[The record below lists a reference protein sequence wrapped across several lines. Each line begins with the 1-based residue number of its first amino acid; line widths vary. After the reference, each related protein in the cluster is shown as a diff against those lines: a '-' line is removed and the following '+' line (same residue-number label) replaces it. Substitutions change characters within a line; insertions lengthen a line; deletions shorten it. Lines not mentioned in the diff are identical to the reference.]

1 MKYVCNEINCTSGKS
16 WHISRICFKA
26 GNTHLSFFNSSTN
39 LVIHVIFWASL
50 SYKMYF
56 VCCWLNVRIF
66 TCNGLK
72 IHVSFFWFCTEAVIF
87 ETPPTPPSIPPRFIS
102 LYVYTHGRIHLC
114 ESMSEKNSNNLYLW
128 TAIVQDLNVSCQC
141 LVHDF
146 CWDVFTVC

>member
-1 MKYVCNEINCTSGKS
+1 MYALKLIVRTSGKS

-50 SYKMYF
+50 SYKMDF
-56 VCCWLNVRIF
+56 VCCWLMCVYLHVM
-66 TCNGLK
+66 GLK

-87 ETPPTPPSIPPRFIS
+87 ETTPTLYSPRFILTVCIHTWQISS
-102 LYVYTHGRIHLC
+102 LWINVR
-114 ESMSEKNSNNLYLW
+114 KNSDNMYLW

>member
-1 MKYVCNEINCTSGKS
+1 MYALKLIVRTSGKS

-50 SYKMYF
+50 SYKMDF
-56 VCCWLNVRIF
+56 VCCWLMCVYLHVM
-66 TCNGLK
+66 GLNSCFLLL
-72 IHVSFFWFCTEAVIF
+72 ILYRACYLWNT
-87 ETPPTPPSIPPRFIS
+87 PTPPSIPPRFIS

-114 ESMSEKNSNNLYLW
+114 ESMSEKNSNNMYLW

>member
-1 MKYVCNEINCTSGKS
+1 MYALKLIVRTSGKS

-50 SYKMYF
+50 SYKMDF
-56 VCCWLNVRIF
+56 VCCWLMCVYLHVM
-66 TCNGLK
+66 GLK
-72 IHVSFFWFCTEAVIF
+72 YMFPSFDFVQRLLSLKH
-87 ETPPTPPSIPPRFIS
+87 PPTPPSIPPRFIS
-102 LYVYTHGRIHLC
+102 LYVCRIHLC